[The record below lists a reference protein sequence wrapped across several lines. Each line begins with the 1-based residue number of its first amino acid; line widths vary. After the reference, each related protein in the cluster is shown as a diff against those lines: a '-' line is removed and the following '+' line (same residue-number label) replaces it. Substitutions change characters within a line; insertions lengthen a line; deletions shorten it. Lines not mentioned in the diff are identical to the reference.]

1 VVSVRIPDNN
11 VNERK
16 YILDIILGEFL
27 GLEFELSVGSQ
38 DYEIEL
44 ENKQV
49 LTIKDTFFNKYP
61 NDLEYLKLENI
72 PKEIEEL
79 DIFAASFFM
88 LTRWEEY
95 VNRNRDNHDR
105 FPANES
111 FAFKNNFLDR
121 PIVNEYLEILKILLL
136 QLDCGLTFK
145 QYKFTK
151 NISCD
156 VDIPYETYTQSV
168 IKTIKKV
175 AGDIVKRKNI
185 KEAVQTIINYTASK
199 FNNYSYDPMNTFE
212 WIMEMNEK
220 SGNKVVFYFL
230 VENTIPEFDGNY
242 NIDEPRIR
250 QLIRTID
257 KRGHEIGLHGSYS
270 TYKNKNQIQQQLN
283 ILQRVIKEEGIE
295 QKHIGIRQ
303 HYLRWSTPETA
314 NNIDKARITYD
325 TTLGYADHAGFR
337 CGTCYEY
344 PFFDI
349 QKRKRLNLLIRPLV
363 IMECSVLGGAYMNM
377 DIKSAEEYMQKI
389 KNKIKKVDGN
399 FTLLWHNGS
408 FIKKDYRN
416 LYKCLIR

>member
-1 VVSVRIPDNN
+1 MIKISIPSNN
-11 VNERK
+11 IPERK
-16 YILDIILGEFL
+16 YILDIFFNEFL
-27 GLEFELSVGSQ
+27 GLSYRIVENT
-38 DYEIEL
+38 DIKNWEIEL
-44 ENKQV
+44 ENGSK
-49 LTIKDTFFNKYP
+49 LIIEDHFFNKYP
-61 NDLEYLKLENI
+61 TELNYLKLENI
-72 PKEIEEL
+72 PSKVEYIENKFTPEDDIPIIYGNSKL
-79 DIFAASFFM
+79 KIQDKKVICGIDIFASSFFM

-230 VENTIPEFDGNY
+230 
-242 NIDEPRIR
+242 
-250 QLIRTID
+250 
-257 KRGHEIGLHGSYS
+257 
-270 TYKNKNQIQQQLN
+270 
-283 ILQRVIKEEGIE
+283 
-295 QKHIGIRQ
+295 
-303 HYLRWSTPETA
+303 
-314 NNIDKARITYD
+314 
-325 TTLGYADHAGFR
+325 
-337 CGTCYEY
+337 
-344 PFFDI
+344 
-349 QKRKRLNLLIRPLV
+349 
-363 IMECSVLGGAYMNM
+363 
-377 DIKSAEEYMQKI
+377 
-389 KNKIKKVDGN
+389 
-399 FTLLWHNGS
+399 
-408 FIKKDYRN
+408 
-416 LYKCLIR
+416 